1 MTSSLALP
9 SRRRLLAGFGAL
21 LVAAPAI
28 VRSTSIMPVKALV
41 DSISLR
47 EITQYDV
54 GADQLVTRLDV
65 LYGGMHVRPEWA
77 DLVVPSPISLDEYS
91 ARVLAPMIARMQ
103 QSVADAIMSKQ
114 EICAD
119 LDFMQGSQWSEP
131 KSYAPNREPIL
142 LSDLVKQARAT

>member
-1 MTSSLALP
+1 MTS
-9 SRRRLLAGFGAL
+9 RRSFITGLGAL
-21 LVAAPAI
+21 FLAAPAI
-28 VRSTSIMPVKALV
+28 VRASSLMPVKALAEG
-41 DSISLR
+41 ISLR
-47 EITQYDV
+47 KITQYNFV
-54 GADQLVTRLDV
+54 EVQPVNRLDV
-65 LYGGMHVRPEWA
+65 LYGRLHVRPEWA

-91 ARVLAPMIARMQ
+91 ARILAPMIERMQ
-103 QSVADAIMSKQ
+103 QSVADAIMSKR